1 MKKIEK
7 PWGYEILFA
16 ETPHYAGKIIAVRE
30 GERLSLQY
38 HKRKDETLYLYS
50 GRMLLYTGP
59 DEQNGSE
66 AEMSPGDAQRITPG
80 EVHRITALEDCV
92 LFEVS
97 TPHLDDVVRLQDD
110 HGRAEGKDR
119 NPTAK

>member
-7 PWGYEILFA
+7 PWGHEILFA
-16 ETPHYAGKIIAVRE
+16 ETPHYAGKIMAVRK

-50 GRMLLYTGP
+50 GRLMLYLGA
-59 DEQNGSE
+59 DEQGGSE
-66 AEMSPGDAQRITPG
+66 MEMSAGDAQRVAPG

-110 HGRAEGKDR
+110 HGRAERK
-119 NPTAK
+119 KS